1 VGVGLKVRVEP
12 AIVTLNN
19 EVPAPQGRDFKS
31 ISDQCIETNDL
42 RSAALTVAVLVFFV
56 FVVGLAALLRLILA
70 GLILSGL
77 AALLALSRL
86 AALLALS
93 WLATLLILLLHIVCH
108 IDSS

>member
-1 VGVGLKVRVEP
+1 VLSFELPQKELVLVKVGVEP
-12 AIVTLNN
+12 AIVTLND

-42 RSAALTVAVLVFFV
+42 RSAALTVAVLIFFV

-70 GLILSGL
+70 G
-77 AALLALSRL
+77 L